1 MELLNQLV
9 GTANDIIWSYLL
21 MALLLVCAILFT
33 IKSRFVQFRLIR
45 EMFILILSKGQKP
58 QKGQRHVSSLQ
69 AFIVSL
75 AGRVGTGNLAGVATA
90 LAIGGAGSVFWMWI
104 TALLGSAISFFECTL
119 AQLYKV
125 KKGDGFIGGP
135 AYYMLHGSKQRG
147 LAMFFAVLSAACFGV
162 SYNTVHS
169 NTICAAVQE
178 SFHISPVYIGL
189 FLFVGT
195 LFIIFG
201 GLHRII
207 RASSVIV
214 PVMASI
220 YILLAITVVVLN
232 AGKLPGIIEQIVT
245 QAFSMKAAVGGGI
258 GAALTQG
265 IRRGLYSNEAGMG
278 TSPNVAATA
287 HISHPVKQGLIQ
299 AFGVF
304 VDTLVICTCTAFI
317 ILLSPIPLDGT
328 ANGIQLT
335 QRALSEHI
343 GNSGSLFIACT
354 VLMFAF
360 STILS
365 NYYYGESNLRF
376 FTSNKKV
383 LAIYRVM
390 ASMVVFFGAIA
401 SLELTWNLA
410 DLAMGLMTLCNV
422 AAMSLL
428 VKPVIMLL
436 KDYERQRKSGADPVF
451 KKDTMPEL
459 PGDIQCWE

>member
-1 MELLNQLV
+1 MEYMNRLV
-9 GTANDIIWSYLL
+9 GIANDIIWSYLL
-21 MALLLVCAILFT
+21 MALLLICAILFT
-33 IKSRFVQFRLIR
+33 WKSRFVQFRQIR
-45 EMFILILSKGQKP
+45 EMFHLIVHKGQKP
-58 QKGQRHVSSLQ
+58 QKGTHHVSSLQ

-90 LAIGGAGSVFWMWI
+90 LAIGGPGSVFWMWI
-104 TALLGSAISFFECTL
+104 TAFLGSAISFFECTL

-135 AYYMLHGSKQRG
+135 AYYMLHGSRQRG

-162 SYNTVHS
+162 AYNSVHS

-178 SFHISPVYIGL
+178 SFHISPVYLGI
-189 FLFVGT
+189 FLFAGT

-201 GLHRII
+201 GLQRII
-207 RASSVIV
+207 KASSVIV
-214 PVMASI
+214 PIMASI
-220 YILLAITVVVLN
+220 YILLALSVVVIN
-232 AGKLPGIIEQIVT
+232 IGQLPAIFRQIVKE
-245 QAFSMKAAVGGGI
+245 AFTMDAAIGGGI

-317 ILLSPIPLDGT
+317 ILLSPIPLDGSV
-328 ANGIQLT
+328 NGIQLT
-335 QRALSEHI
+335 QRALSEQI
-343 GNSGSLFIACT
+343 GSSGSLFIACT

-376 FTSNKKV
+376 FTSNRKLLFV
-383 LAIYRVM
+383 YRVM
-390 ASMVVFFGAIA
+390 ASMVVFFGAVA

-422 AAMSLL
+422 AAMALL
-428 VKPVIMLL
+428 VKPVILLL
-436 KDYERQRKSGADPVF
+436 KDYEKQRKNGADPTF
-451 KKDTMPEL
+451 HKQDIPEL
-459 PGDIQCWE
+459 PGNIECWE